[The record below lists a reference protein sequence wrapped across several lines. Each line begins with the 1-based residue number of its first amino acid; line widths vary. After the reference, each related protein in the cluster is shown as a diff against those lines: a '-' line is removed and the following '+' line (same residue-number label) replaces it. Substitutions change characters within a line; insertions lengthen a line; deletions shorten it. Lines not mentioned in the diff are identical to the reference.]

1 MRIAK
6 DTAVTLRFKILDE
19 KGKLIEDAR
28 QPMVYLHGGYQNTL
42 PKIEEAMEGRARGYR
57 TLLKLAAV
65 DAFGVRDESLVQT
78 VARSSLPGTPKVGA
92 QFRGQT
98 GTGQSEVVFRITGF
112 EGQSAVMDGNHPLA
126 GEAVQFDL
134 TVTDIRA
141 ASEEEITHRH
151 VHGVHGHHH

>member
-1 MRIAK
+1 MRITK
-6 DTAVTLRFKILDE
+6 DTAVTLRYKILND
-19 KGKLIEDAR
+19 KGKVIEEAR

-57 TLLKLAAV
+57 TTLKLAPL
-65 DAFGVRDESLVQT
+65 DAFGMRDDSLVQT

-98 GTGQSEVVFRITGF
+98 GTSQSEVVFRVTRF
-112 EGQSAVMDGNHPLA
+112 EGDSAIMDGNHPLA
-126 GEAVQFDL
+126 GQAVQFDL
-134 TVTDIRA
+134 TVMDIRA
-141 ASEEEITHRH
+141 ASDEEITHRH

>member
-6 DTAVTLRFKILDE
+6 DTAVTLRYKILDA
-19 KGKLIEDAR
+19 KGKLIEEAR

-57 TLLKLAAV
+57 TTLKLAAV
-65 DAFGVRDESLVQT
+65 DAFGARDEGLMQMVP
-78 VARSSLPGTPKVGA
+78 RSSLPGTPKIGA
-92 QFRGQT
+92 QFRGQP
-98 GTGQSEVVFRITGF
+98 GSDQSEVVFRVTRF
-112 EGQSAVMDGNHPLA
+112 EGDSAIMDGNHPLA
-126 GEAVQFDL
+126 GQAVQFDL
-134 TVTDIRA
+134 TVMDIRP

>member
-1 MRIAK
+1 MRITK
-6 DTAVTLRFKILDE
+6 DTAVTLRYKILND
-19 KGKLIEDAR
+19 KGKVIEEAR

-57 TLLKLAAV
+57 TTLKLAPL
-65 DAFGVRDESLVQT
+65 DAFGMRDDSLVQT

-98 GTGQSEVVFRITGF
+98 GTSQSEVVFRVTRF
-112 EGQSAVMDGNHPLA
+112 EGDSAIMDGNHPLA
-126 GEAVQFDL
+126 GQAVQFDL
-134 TVTDIRA
+134 TVMDIRV

>member
-6 DTAVTLRFKILDE
+6 DTAVTLRYKIMDH

-57 TLLKLAAV
+57 TTLKLAAA
-65 DAFGVRDESLVQT
+65 DAFGARNESLVQT

-98 GTGQSEVVFRITGF
+98 GTSQSEVVFRVTRF
-112 EGQSAVMDGNHPLA
+112 EGDSAVMDGNHPLA
-126 GEAVQFDL
+126 GQAVQFDL
-134 TVTDIRA
+134 TVMDIRP
-141 ASEEEITHRH
+141 ASEEEIAHRH
-151 VHGVHGHHH
+151 VHGAHGHHH

>member
-6 DTAVTLRFKILDE
+6 DTAVTLRYKILNN

-57 TLLKLAAV
+57 TTLKLAAA
-65 DAFGVRDESLVQT
+65 DAFGAHDESLLQT
-78 VARSSLPGTPKVGA
+78 VARGSLPGTPKVGA
-92 QFRGQT
+92 QFRCQT
-98 GTGQSEVVFRITGF
+98 GTNGSEVVFRVTRF
-112 EGQSAVMDGNHPLA
+112 EGDSAIMDGNHPLA
-126 GEAVQFDL
+126 GQAVQFDL
-134 TVTDIRA
+134 TVMDIRA

>member
-6 DTAVTLRFKILDE
+6 NTAVTLRYKILDG

-57 TLLKLAAV
+57 TVLKLAAA
-65 DAFGVRDESLVQT
+65 DAFGVRDESLMHT
-78 VARSSLPGTPKVGA
+78 VAKSSLPGTPKIGA
-92 QFRGQT
+92 QFRGQP
-98 GTGQSEVVFRITGF
+98 GTPQSEIVFRVTRL
-112 EGQSAVMDGNHPLA
+112 EGTSALMDGNHALA
-126 GEAVQFDL
+126 GQDVQFDL
-134 TVTDIRA
+134 TVMDIRS

>member
-6 DTAVTLRFKILDE
+6 DTAVTLRYKIFND
-19 KGKLIEDAR
+19 KGKLIEEAR

-57 TLLKLAAV
+57 TTLKLAPL
-65 DAFGVRDESLVQT
+65 DAFGTRDEGLVQT

-98 GTGQSEVVFRITGF
+98 GTSQSEVVFRVTRF
-112 EGQSAVMDGNHPLA
+112 EGDSAIMDGNHPLA
-126 GEAVQFDL
+126 GQAVQFDL
-134 TVTDIRA
+134 TVMDIRP
-141 ASEEEITHRH
+141 ASAEEITHRH

>member
-6 DTAVTLRFKILDE
+6 DSAVTLRFKILDA
-19 KGKLIEDAR
+19 KGKLIEEAR

-57 TLLKLAAV
+57 TTLKLAAA
-65 DAFGVRDESLVQT
+65 DAFGARDEGLVQT
-78 VARSSLPGTPKVGA
+78 VARTSLPGTPKIGA
-92 QFRGQT
+92 TFRGQT
-98 GTGQSEVVFRITGF
+98 GTSQSDVVFRVTRF
-112 EGQSAVMDGNHPLA
+112 EGDSAIMDGNHPLA
-126 GEAVQFDL
+126 GQPVQFDL
-134 TVTDIRA
+134 TVMDIRA

>member
-6 DTAVTLRFKILDE
+6 DTAVTLRYKILND

-57 TLLKLAAV
+57 TTLKLAAA
-65 DAFGVRDESLVQT
+65 DAFGERDESLLKT
-78 VARSSLPGTPKVGA
+78 VGRSSLPGTPKVGA

-98 GTGQSEVVFRITGF
+98 GTGQSDVVFRVTRF
-112 EGQSAVMDGNHPLA
+112 EGDSAIMDGNHPLA
-126 GEAVQFDL
+126 GQAVQFDL
-134 TVTDIRA
+134 TVMDIRP

>member
-6 DTAVTLRFKILDE
+6 DTAVTLRYKILND
-19 KGKLIEDAR
+19 KGKLIEEAR

-57 TLLKLAAV
+57 TTLKLAAA
-65 DAFGVRDESLVQT
+65 DAFGTRDEGRVKT
-78 VARSSLPGTPKVGA
+78 VPRSSLPGNPKVGA

-98 GTGQSEVVFRITGF
+98 GTNESEVVFRVTRF
-112 EGQSAVMDGNHPLA
+112 EADSAVMDGNHPLA
-126 GEAVQFDL
+126 GQAVQFDL
-134 TVTDIRA
+134 TVMDIRP

>member
-6 DTAVTLRFKILDE
+6 DTAVTLRYKILND

-57 TLLKLAAV
+57 TTLKLAAA
-65 DAFGVRDESLVQT
+65 DAFGARDEGLMQT

-92 QFRGQT
+92 QFRGQP
-98 GTGQSEVVFRITGF
+98 GSSQSEIVFRITRF
-112 EGQSAVMDGNHPLA
+112 EGDSAVMDGNHPLA
-126 GEAVQFDL
+126 GHAVQFDL
-134 TVTDIRA
+134 TVMDIRA

-151 VHGVHGHHH
+151 VHGAHGHHH

>member
-6 DTAVTLRFKILDE
+6 DTAVTLRYKILDSR
-19 KGKLIEDAR
+19 GKLIEDAR

-42 PKIEEAMEGRARGYR
+42 PRIEEAMEGRARGYR
-57 TLLKLAAV
+57 TTLKLAPT
-65 DAFGVRDESLVQT
+65 DAFGARDEALTQT

-98 GTGQSEVVFRITGF
+98 GTAQSEVVFRVTRF
-112 EGQSAVMDGNHPLA
+112 EGDNAIMDGNHPLA
-126 GEAVQFDL
+126 GQTVQFDL

-141 ASEEEITHRH
+141 ASEEEIAHRH
-151 VHGVHGHHH
+151 VHGAHGHHH

>member
-6 DTAVTLRFKILDE
+6 DTAVTLRYKILNN

-57 TLLKLAAV
+57 TTLKLAAA
-65 DAFGVRDESLVQT
+65 DAFGAHDESLMQT

-98 GTGQSEVVFRITGF
+98 GTGQSDVVFRVTRF
-112 EGQSAVMDGNHPLA
+112 EGDSAIMDGNHPLA
-126 GEAVQFDL
+126 GQAVQFDL
-134 TVTDIRA
+134 TVMDIRP

>member
-6 DTAVTLRFKILDE
+6 DTAVTLRYKILND
-19 KGKLIEDAR
+19 KGKLIEEAR
-28 QPMVYLHGGYQNTL
+28 QPMGYLHGGYQNTL

-57 TLLKLAAV
+57 TTLKLAAV
-65 DAFGVRDESLVQT
+65 DAFGERDESLMKT

-98 GTGQSEVVFRITGF
+98 GTNDSEVVFRVTRF
-112 EGQSAVMDGNHPLA
+112 EGDSAIMDGNHPLA
-126 GEAVQFDL
+126 GQAVQFDL
-134 TVTDIRA
+134 TVMDIRA